1 MAMPRITSA
10 LFVATLLLPTTA
22 LLAQIAP
29 GADDTK
35 ENKPGEPI
43 LVLEKFVTGRGAG
56 DTLGVLPP
64 TEPSQSVFGFGKSL
78 LETPRSVSVVS
89 AEMIAQYGVD
99 NIEGLAAIVPSSYT
113 TSSFGIAG
121 SLDLRGTSGENYF
134 RGMKRIENGG
144 VYPTPIG
151 ATDRVEV
158 VRGPPSPV
166 YGPGKIGGY
175 LNFVPK
181 SSRAGTGKYLE
192 KGTGKMAVTAGSWD
206 KHIATFEQGG
216 PLRIGT
222 TRPAGYYIYS
232 MLENSGSYYRNAG
245 NEQFLLQSSFDFE
258 LTDNWRLEFGQQYHE
273 WSSIEISGINRLTQE
288 YIDNGAYVSG
298 KPLFNVDTNGD
309 GLITPAEFTAAG
321 GITRSFAYG
330 TPAATVIAGL
340 GKAYGLDPA
349 TLKTVHL
356 DGNLILS
363 DQGDYANARSAI
375 YFLDLINDRNE
386 NLTIKN
392 QTIVDTI
399 KRKKDTSQGFA
410 TMASGFLAENKTTVS
425 HKLAPMKGFAMTNTA
440 SLSARYFDGENR
452 SYTST
457 QPFNRRDLAEGALN
471 SYDRIWSP
479 LDNDVLA
486 PWNANRDSEHK
497 DYGLGLLSDM
507 TIGGKLDVIAGGR
520 VDYLDIWARADPNST
535 GDGAASGVFKTTG
548 VANSETA
555 YSWMLSTTYNF
566 RSSLVPY
573 ATYSR
578 QQSMQIGNIGDIIP
592 GNVATPITES
602 ELKEAGIKSSLFN
615 GKLFIAT
622 AAYEQTREAIN
633 PDTFES
639 FTTRGRGIEFE
650 ARYAPT
656 SQLSFT
662 ASANWQKT
670 IYLRPPTSFTVPA
683 EFFGVPGWMA
693 YGGLL
698 TVTNIPADAG
708 YLERG
713 GLPDKV
719 MSLYGTYNFRNGFG
733 FTVGGIYT
741 AAMTSG
747 SAKTFILPSV
757 FRVDGSIYYTTRTWE
772 ARLRVNNATDERY
785 FQSNSPDNN
794 GNTVAIQKLPR
805 NIEGSF
811 AYRF

>member
-1 MAMPRITSA
+1 MPRHN
-10 LFVATLLLPTTA
+10 LVLLLATLIIPTA
-22 LLAQIAP
+22 LHAQAAAEEP
-29 GADDTK
+29 SK
-35 ENKPGEPI
+35 EPI

-64 TEPSQSVFGFGKSL
+64 SEPTQSVFGFGKSMM
-78 LETPRSVSVVS
+78 ETPRSVSVVS
-89 AEMIAQYGVD
+89 AEMIQQYGVD

-134 RGMKRIENGG
+134 RGMKRLENGG

-181 SSRAGTGKYLE
+181 SSRAGTGKYLAE
-192 KGTGKMAVTAGSWD
+192 GTGKMSVTMGSWD
-206 KHIATFEQGG
+206 KRVATIEQGG
-216 PLRIGT
+216 PLKLPT
-222 TRPAGYYIYS
+222 KRPAGYYVYT
-232 MLENSGSYYRNAG
+232 MLENSSSYYRNAG
-245 NEQFLLQSSFDFE
+245 NEQFLLQSSFEVE
-258 LTDNWRLEFGQQYHE
+258 LNDAWRMEFGQQYHE
-273 WSSIEISGINRLTQE
+273 WASIEISGINRLTQD
-288 YIDNGAYVSG
+288 YIDNGNYVSG
-298 KPLFNVDTNGD
+298 RPLRNVDFNGD
-309 GLITPAEFTAAG
+309 GLISPAEFSQAG

-340 GKAYGLDPA
+340 GSAYGLDP
-349 TLKTVHL
+349 TTVKTVHL

-363 DQGDYANARSAI
+363 DAGDFANARSAI
-375 YFLDLINDRNE
+375 YFMDFINDRN
-386 NLTIKN
+386 TSFIIKN

-399 KRKKDTSQGFA
+399 DRKKDTSQGFA

-425 HKLAPMKGFAMTNTA
+425 HKIERDKSFVMTNTA
-440 SLSARYFDGENR
+440 AASVRYFDGENR
-452 SYTST
+452 SYTGT
-457 QPFNRRDLAEGALN
+457 QPFNRRDLSVGAMN
-471 SYDRIWSP
+471 SYDRIWSS
-479 LDNDVLA
+479 LDNPGLA
-486 PWNANRDSEHK
+486 PWNANRDSEHY
-497 DYGLGLLSDM
+497 DYGLGLLSDV
-507 TIGGKLDVIAGGR
+507 KLADKVDIIAGGR

-535 GDGAASGVFKTTG
+535 GDGAATGVFKTTG
-548 VANSETA
+548 VSNTETA
-555 YSWMLSTTYNF
+555 YSWMASA
-566 RSSLVPY
+566 SLTWKPAFVPY
-573 ATYSR
+573 VTFSR

-592 GNVATPITES
+592 SNVATPITES
-602 ELKEAGIKSSLFN
+602 ELKEVGFKTSLLK
-615 GKLFIAT
+615 GKLFVAA
-622 AAYEQTREAIN
+622 AAYRQTREAIN
-633 PDTFES
+633 PDTFEA
-639 FTTRGRGIEFE
+639 FTTRGQGIELE
-650 ARYAPT
+650 ARYAPNR
-656 SQLSFT
+656 QLSIT

-698 TVTNIPADAG
+698 TVTNIPANAG

-719 MSLYGTYNFRNGFG
+719 MSLFATYNFKNGFG
-733 FTVGGIYT
+733 FNVGGIYT
-741 AAMTSG
+741 ASMSSG
-747 SAKTFILPSV
+747 SAKTFVLPDV
-757 FRVDGSIYYTTRTWE
+757 LRIDGSIYYTTKTWE
-772 ARLRVNNATDERY
+772 VRVRVNNATDQRY
-785 FQSNSPDNN
+785 FQSNGPDNN

-805 NIEGSF
+805 NFEASL